1 MTPKPDSRLP
11 WRVVQDPEGF
21 LQVWTAF
28 DETLGSR
35 NNYVICDSIQTSE
48 EAELIAQAPELQT
61 RVQSLTTSKDAA
73 LAILE
78 RLRVN
83 LYGGPVPQF
92 DLCREAIEVL
102 NRIIS
107 YE

>member
-11 WRVVQDPEGF
+11 WRVVYSAGDDYW
-21 LQVWTAF
+21 QVFSADNDCVADF
-28 DETLGSR
+28 IPIE
-35 NNYVICDSIQTSE
+35 SE
-48 EAELIAQAPELQT
+48 AQLIAQAPELQT
-61 RVQSLTTSKDAA
+61 RVQSLTTAKDAA